1 MSFFYIRNSTIKFK
15 LLLFFPR
22 ASCIHPSW
30 NNSKGMQESKE
41 AGGQPLIAVLQSKK
55 QTVGLGKKDT
65 WKVYINL
72 FDPE

>member
-1 MSFFYIRNSTIKFK
+1 MSFFYIRNSTIKFE
-15 LLLFFPR
+15 LLLFFLR
-22 ASCIHPSW
+22 ACCIHPSW

-41 AGGQPLIAVLQSKK
+41 ARGRPLIAVLQSEK
-55 QTVGLGKKDT
+55 QSVGLGEKDT